1 LNSAIVKAA
10 LIIALG
16 NVASRVLGVVREQVI
31 ASLFGATYATDAF
44 TAASRVPIAI
54 YDLLIGGMISAAL
67 VPVFSGYFNSSD
79 RKSLGILAGTLLSII
94 LLVMT
99 VVVGLLIILA
109 PQLMDVLARGYTEE
123 TKLLS
128 IKLVRLILPC
138 LFFLGVS
145 GISTALL
152 YAQKRFFLPALAAAI
167 YNVGMLVAALLLHDV
182 LDVASLVVGVLF
194 GTFLQMAAQ
203 APGLIQLAKYLRFNL
218 FYPGVKDVVILYLP
232 VAIGLLVSAVSIAI
246 DTNLASRTGE
256 GNLAAMRFATTIVQ
270 LPLGLVATAISF
282 AVLPTL
288 SSQAPA
294 QIEDIEDARSI
305 GTRPVGN
312 EETETLRRLSLSAQE
327 QAYNPSD
334 ILPASPEVLYKDH
347 MEEFRNTLLFGLK
360 TVLLL
365 ILPATIGLVVLRYPL
380 IRLLFERG
388 AFDEFATERTAL
400 AFLAYSPGL
409 PAAALDQVL
418 VYAFYAMKKTIT
430 PVVVGVI
437 GVGVYLVVGVS
448 LLGPVGMPGLA
459 LANSAQWVVH
469 ALIMVV
475 LITME
480 IGLVASGLL
489 ATLLRASLASMAM
502 GLLLMTLSQLILP
515 LTDGGVLGLF
525 LFMAAMVFVGAATYV
540 FILMLMRGEEVDM
553 VKRVVVQ
560 RLRARDSE

>member
-1 LNSAIVKAA
+1 MKSSIVKAA

-67 VPVFSGYFNSSD
+67 VPVFSGYFSSSD
-79 RKSLGILAGTLLSII
+79 RKSLGIMAGTLVSIV
-94 LLVMT
+94 LLAMS
-99 VVVGLLIILA
+99 VVVGLLMLLA
-109 PQLMDVLARGYTEE
+109 PQLMDVFAMGYTEE
-123 TKLLS
+123 TKQLS
-128 IKLVRLILPC
+128 ISLVRLILPC
-138 LFFLGVS
+138 LFFLGIS
-145 GISTALL
+145 GVSTALL

-167 YNVGMLVAALLLHDV
+167 YNVGMLAAALLLHEV
-182 LDVASLVVGVLF
+182 MDVASLVAGVLF
-194 GTFLQMAAQ
+194 GTFLQMAVQ
-203 APGLIQLAKYLRFNL
+203 SPGLIQLAKNLRFNL
-218 FYPGVKDVVILYLP
+218 FYPGVRDVLVLYLP
-232 VAIGLLVSAVSIAI
+232 VAVGLLVSAISIAI

-288 SSQAPA
+288 SSQAPIPIDDQEA
-294 QIEDIEDARSI
+294 ARSL
-305 GTRPVGN
+305 PSVG
-312 EETETLRRLSLSAQE
+312 QE
-327 QAYNPSD
+327 QIFNPSD
-334 ILPASPEVLYKDH
+334 IVPASPVGGCREH

-360 TVLLL
+360 LVLLL
-365 ILPATIGLVVLRYPL
+365 IVPATVGLVILRYPL

-388 AFDEFATERTAL
+388 AFDEFATERTAI

-437 GVGVYLVVGVS
+437 GVAVYLTVGLS
-448 LLGPVGMPGLA
+448 LLEPVGMPGLA

-475 LITME
+475 LITRE
-480 IGLVASGLL
+480 VALVASGLFP
-489 ATLLRASLASMAM
+489 TLLRACSASTVM
-502 GLLLMTLSQLILP
+502 GLLLMTLSQLLLP
-515 LTDGGVLGLF
+515 MVGNDAVAMSLF
-525 LFMAAMVFVGAATYV
+525 ISAMVFVGAATY
-540 FILMLMRGEEVDM
+540 IIALLIMRGEEVGQ
-553 VKRVVVQ
+553 VKRAIAE
-560 RLRARDSE
+560 RLRARKFG